1 MLLTGLTG
9 ASPLYNL
16 LGELLCSFGVVPF
29 SYYLVIGSFVVVLLG
44 FVRGF
49 PSWQVVLWWW
59 FLFQGL
65 EESLRLPRTS
75 LCICYLPPA

>member
-1 MLLTGLTG
+1 MCLCGVVLF
-9 ASPLYNL
+9 PCCVV
-16 LGELLCSFGVVPF
+16 LGSFG
-29 SYYLVIGSFVVVLLG
+29 VVLLG

-59 FLFQGL
+59 FLFHGL
-65 EESLRLPRTS
+65 EESLRHPGTS